1 MHEQLISTL
10 STVAKDGAFRAGRG
24 LSGLM
29 GQEIAIPAA
38 DALLPLPVGG
48 RTAALVY
55 LDREPENL
63 GTLDPVALREL
74 LAAAGDQLA
83 AQIRRRKA
91 GSRPASGR

>member
-1 MHEQLISTL
+1 
-10 STVAKDGAFRAGRG
+10 VRDRAPFFRGPLPNLPSHHALAAVWGGR
-24 LSGLM
+24 LP
-29 GQEIAIPAA
+29 E
-38 DALLPLPVGG
+38 DCALLPLPVGG

>member
-1 MHEQLISTL
+1 MLDDH
-10 STVAKDGAFRAGRG
+10 AG
-24 LSGLM
+24 LD
-29 GQEIAIPAA
+29 A
-38 DALLPLPVGG
+38 DAYLDQGGRERRRRGMPLPVGG